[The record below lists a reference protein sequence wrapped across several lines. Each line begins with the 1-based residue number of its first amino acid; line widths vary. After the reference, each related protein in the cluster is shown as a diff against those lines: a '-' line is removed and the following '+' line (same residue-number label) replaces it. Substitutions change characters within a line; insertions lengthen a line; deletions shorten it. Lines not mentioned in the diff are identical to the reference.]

1 MLKDRF
7 TTPLDGRVRSGF
19 GGGRSHKSKVIGG
32 VLVLGIV
39 PFLFSTFAASVTVGT
54 GALEFG
60 QGSQQAV
67 ACDETVYAA
76 VSQEWYSLPTP
87 EDSSA
92 GYFRVKAVTIS
103 DLDLLSCKG
112 KKLRIRLI
120 DTQGAEL
127 SIGPNID
134 VKVLQVVIPYTD
146 SPVSTGDPIELQ
158 LASLASDGTLISD
171 QLVASVSLN
180 ISGTSIYDGADLS
193 VNAADITF
201 YLDPSTTYVNLD
213 GQNVGR
219 VTVETVNNPA
229 RR

>member
-1 MLKDRF
+1 MKERF
-7 TTPLDGRVRSGF
+7 TSPLDGRVRSGF
-19 GGGRSHKSKVIGG
+19 GGGRSHKSKVIAGT
-32 VLVLGIV
+32 LVLGLV
-39 PFLFSTFAASVTVGT
+39 PFLFSTFAASVTVGS

-76 VSQEWYSLPTP
+76 VSQEWYSQPTS

-92 GYFRVKAVTIS
+92 GFFRVKSVTIS

-127 SIGPNID
+127 SIGPNVD
-134 VKVLQVVIPYTD
+134 VKVLQIVIPDTD
-146 SPVSTGDPIELQ
+146 APVSTGDPIELQ
-158 LASLASDGTLISD
+158 LASLASDGTPISD

-180 ISGTSIYDGADLS
+180 VSGTSVYDGADLS
-193 VNAADITF
+193 INAADVTF
-201 YLDPSTTYVNLD
+201 YLDPSATYVTLD

>member
-1 MLKDRF
+1 VKERF
-7 TTPLDGRVRSGF
+7 TSPLDGRVRSGF
-19 GGGRSHKSKVIGG
+19 GGGRSHKSKVIAGT
-32 VLVLGIV
+32 LVLGLV

-76 VSQEWYSLPTP
+76 VSQEWFSQPTS

-92 GYFRVKAVTIS
+92 GFFRVKSVTIS

-120 DTQGAEL
+120 DTQGAEM
-127 SIGPNID
+127 SIGPNVD
-134 VKVLQVVIPYTD
+134 VKVLQIVVPDTD
-146 SPVSTGDPIELQ
+146 APVSTGDPIELQ
-158 LASLASDGTLISD
+158 LASLASDGTPISD
-171 QLVASVSLN
+171 QLAASVSLN
-180 ISGTSIYDGADLS
+180 VSGTSIYDGADLS
-193 VNAADITF
+193 INAADVTF
-201 YLDPSTTYVNLD
+201 YLDPSATYVTLD